1 MENQE
6 RINRI
11 DEKIENFQNIID
23 YIQTQIDELLN
34 EKISLLMPPNP
45 IWFKYWSVNPKKVKD
60 DFNWLY

>member
-45 IWFKYWSVNPKKVKD
+45 IWFKYWAWNPKKVKD

>member
-45 IWFKYWSVNPKKVKD
+45 I
-60 DFNWLY
+60 